1 VAAQAAVGRG
11 RLPQGVGDDAEPG
24 GHFGPRPP
32 CSNTERRLAW
42 EACLPAGWR
51 RIVPVGSLSC
61 SASCSADGGAVSQL
75 EREFL
80 AFLDLPAR
88 RWRNEAREE
97 RGRYWT
103 GPGRDGLEV
112 AYTRMPST
120 PTVTQVRKL
129 WSERHG
135 RRAAPLLLVAEH
147 DGRTWVCGPLGENP
161 PVVTRDVS
169 QAERLAAAALSE
181 PSRHFAVQFL
191 ARAMDTD
198 PDDVPGLLNRGLL
211 SSHELQTGVPSR
223 PDWVAAVG
231 RAQPLLHKA
240 DRDLVEGLGFDVE
253 DRPKHAVLRIRSNG
267 NARAVAVFLNE
278 TEQPDAPSDRYDRQ
292 TPVTYALN
300 QADKDGLPFV
310 MAVRGSN
317 LRLYSTATSGAVGQ
331 RGRTETFVGLDLPL
345 LPTDHAGYLP
355 LLFSAEALADG
366 GTFGEI
372 AEASANFAVDLSA
385 RLRERVYTQVI
396 PRLARAIA
404 NRAGATSE
412 TKADLD
418 EHYRVAVTVLFR
430 LLFIA
435 YAEDSRLLP
444 ANHPAYAPH
453 SLKSLARSQA
463 DAINASRD
471 LGFDNPLTEQVEP
484 DTDTSSTDLW
494 DTCRNL
500 FVAVDQGRPAWG
512 VPVYNGGLFSTDPT
526 VNPVGPIID
535 RLRLTNAE
543 VGPALVALLVDKTP
557 DSFVGPI
564 DFRSLSVREF
574 GTIYE
579 GLLES
584 ELARADTD
592 LTLTRDS
599 KRGDVYAPAG
609 DSDDI
614 IVEAGGVY
622 LHNKSGARK
631 ATGSYFTKPFAV
643 QHLIDTAVLPTL
655 DEHLQRVEALLDPG
669 DEVGA
674 SELLF
679 DFRVADIA
687 MGSGHF
693 LTSVVDA
700 LEARYATFLADR
712 PIPHVTAM
720 LETLRRAA
728 HNNLGEIADT
738 VDIETSALLRRLIA
752 RRCVYGVDINPISVE
767 LARVSMWIHTFVPG
781 LPLSFLDHNLV
792 VGDSLTG
799 IGTIDEA
806 MDELTES
813 GMQTGLFDDPV
824 RDALK
829 AAEEPLKRLAAT
841 VDATTEDIEASRQ
854 AAADARE
861 AVQPVAD
868 LFDLL
873 VAHRLVE
880 VGRPTITSLDDLPR
894 ADVQR
899 AREVVDALSTAHFPV
914 TFPEV
919 FARERP
925 GFDVLVGNPP
935 WDKVR
940 HEPQQFW
947 VTRRP
952 GLNLLNDQERDQEI
966 SRIRGLGG
974 PDVDAEDEE
983 RAFRERMQRLFKRTF
998 RLRGSYGHLEYAQ
1011 LFLERTHSLVS
1022 PSGRIG
1028 LVLPRQSLVLAGWA
1042 NLREALAR
1050 RGDIMV
1056 AQGRNAKE
1064 WIFEDVHASYM
1075 VAFVSSFPDG
1085 NEALLIPEARSS
1097 EQLSRAPFRFRL
1109 DELRSLTDSIA
1120 IPWFASDDEVDIFV
1134 RMKAAPRLI
1143 DELGWVVGTHDAR
1156 WDFRSSGPHR
1166 SLVMRSNKAADWKV
1180 LKARHVKQFELV
1192 TEGGY
1197 NQFASQADMQG
1208 ARGLMVN
1215 WSAPRVILRHPSRND
1230 DSRTLIATLLP
1241 PEGFIYCKGYVHS
1254 IDVSTHEPMVHLAL
1268 LGYINTI
1275 VADWWARRLVD
1286 RHVTSPIVNNLRIP
1300 DWSPSEVATAARL
1313 AASLLTQVPAYAKDE
1328 HLRSFAANGDPAQLR
1343 GQLNALAMTG
1353 FNLTKDDL
1361 TVLLKD
1367 FSESGVPTAERKA
1380 THDALTHGESL

>member
-1 VAAQAAVGRG
+1 
-11 RLPQGVGDDAEPG
+11 
-24 GHFGPRPP
+24 
-32 CSNTERRLAW
+32 
-42 EACLPAGWR
+42 
-51 RIVPVGSLSC
+51 
-61 SASCSADGGAVSQL
+61 
-75 EREFL
+75 
-80 AFLDLPAR
+80 
-88 RWRNEAREE
+88 
-97 RGRYWT
+97 
-103 GPGRDGLEV
+103 
-112 AYTRMPST
+112 MPST
-120 PTVTQVRKL
+120 PSVTLVRKL

-147 DGRTWVCGPLGENP
+147 DGRAWVCGPLGEDP
-161 PVVTRDVS
+161 PVLTRDVS

-191 ARAMDTD
+191 TRAMDTD

-211 SSHELQTGVPSR
+211 SSHELQAGVPAR
-223 PDWVAAVG
+223 PDWVAAVE

-253 DRPKHAVLRIRSNG
+253 DRPKHAVLRIHTNG

-300 QADKDGLPFV
+300 QADKDGLPYV

-372 AEASANFAVDLSA
+372 AEASASFAVDLSA

-404 NRAGATSE
+404 NRKGATSE

-463 DAINASRD
+463 DAINAGHD
-471 LGFDNPLTEQVEP
+471 LGFDNPLTDEVEP

-557 DSFVGPI
+557 DSSVGPI

-599 KRGDVYAPAG
+599 KRGDVYTPAD

-655 DEHLQRVEALLDPG
+655 DEHLQRVGALLDAG
-669 DEVGA
+669 DELGA

-693 LTSVVDA
+693 LTAVVDA

-728 HNNLGEIADT
+728 HNNLGELADT

-799 IGTIDEA
+799 IGTVDEA
-806 MDELTES
+806 MDELTDA
-813 GMQTGLFDDPV
+813 GAQPGLFDDPV
-824 RDALK
+824 RDALR
-829 AAEEPLKRLAAT
+829 AAEEPLRRLSNT
-841 VDATTEDIEASRQ
+841 VDATAEDIDAARQ
-854 AAADARE
+854 AAADARN
-861 AVQPVAD
+861 AVQSVAD
-868 LFDLL
+868 LLDLL
-873 VAHRLVE
+873 VAHRLGKVE
-880 VGRPTITSLDDLPR
+880 KPNVTALDELPDFYV
-894 ADVQR
+894 AI
-899 AREVVDALSTAHFPV
+899 ARKTVAELNAVHFPIA
-914 TFPEV
+914 FPEV
-919 FARERP
+919 FIRERP
-925 GFDVLVGNPP
+925 GFDVLLGNPP
-935 WDKVR
+935 WEKVKVEA
-940 HEPQQFW
+940 HLFW
-947 VTRRP
+947 GRYFPGHRTMTR
-952 GLNLLNDQERDQEI
+952 NEWQ
-966 SRIRGLGG
+966 
-974 PDVDAEDEE
+974 
-983 RAFRERMQRLFKRTF
+983 
-998 RLRGSYGHLEYAQ
+998 
-1011 LFLERTHSLVS
+1011 
-1022 PSGRIG
+1022 
-1028 LVLPRQSLVLAGWA
+1028 
-1042 NLREALAR
+1042 EALAR
-1050 RGDIMV
+1050 YERERPDLAAQLSEEQAGAEALRHISKAGPYDLGSGDTELARVFAWRFWRLVRSLGRVGMV
-1056 AQGRNAKE
+1056 APRTALLSSPGMESWRREVLAQGYFQDVCILSNNRRWVFA
-1064 WIFEDVHASYM
+1064 DVHPQYT
-1075 VAFVSSFPDG
+1075 VG
-1085 NEALLIPEARSS
+1085 LIT
-1097 EQLSRAPFRFRL
+1097 LSRNP
-1109 DELRSLTDSIA
+1109 SLS
-1120 IPWFASDDEVDIFV
+1120 S
-1134 RMKAAPRLI
+1134 LGI
-1143 DELGWVVGTHDAR
+1143 D
-1156 WDFRSSGPHR
+1156 GPHR
-1166 SLVMRSNKAADWKV
+1166 SLDEYRRGREAGPTEISEPEFLAWSPDASFPLLPDATSALIYNRMAQQPKFGDHPEFLFRPVREVDASNDRDLFDFSEERPDGAWPVYAGSSFNIWEPDTDTYYAWIDSGLAVQHLYEKRISQ
-1180 LKARHVKQFELV
+1180 ARHQRSAFW
-1192 TEGGY
+1192 
-1197 NQFASQADMQG
+1197 
-1208 ARGLMVN
+1208 GLPEEQVQSEQTLPCMR
-1215 WSAPRVILRHPSRND
+1215 PRVAFRDVTQHTNTRTVVVSLIPPRVVPQHKAPYLLRVSGRISD
-1230 DSRTLIATLLP
+1230 EAFLL
-1241 PEGFIYCKGYVHS
+1241 GVLSS
-1254 IDVSTHEPMVHLAL
+1254 IPFDWYARRRVETSLSFAL
-1268 LGYINTI
+1268 LNSMPVPSPERSHPG
-1275 VADWWARRLVD
+1275 RLKTVE
-1286 RHVTSPIVNNLRIP
+1286 I
-1300 DWSPSEVATAARL
+1300 AGRL
-1313 AASLLTQVPAYAKDE
+1313 AAVDDRYADWAAEVGVPVGSVKSEAE
-1328 HLRSFAANGDPAQLR
+1328 
-1343 GQLNALAMTG
+1343 
-1353 FNLTKDDL
+1353 KDDL
-1361 TVLLKD
+1361 IAELDACVARMYGLTEEELTHVFETFHHGWDYRPRLERVLGHFRQLD
-1367 FSESGVPTAERKA
+1367 FDPAPTAA
-1380 THDALTHGESL
+1380 GGAA